1 MALNSKKSDELVDSN
16 NLVLEGVLTLLKN
29 NNEHKWTGTMTEL
42 GDSLYL
48 VLDKRKTLALPK
60 SPSYLRVTMNKL
72 VNRLRARGIVIKFGR
87 TPDSHR
93 TRFVTLRQN

>member
-1 MALNSKKSDELVDSN
+1 MALNSKKNDSVIDSGD
-16 NLVLEGVLTLLKN
+16 LVLEGVLTLLKN
-29 NNEHKWTGTMTEL
+29 NNSQGWTGTMTEL
-42 GDSLYL
+42 GDSLYS

-60 SPSYLRVTMNKL
+60 SPSTLRVTMNKL
-72 VNRLRARGIVIKFGR
+72 VNRLRSRGIVIKFGR